1 MAVISLGVTVPVIL
15 DHLLSFRN
23 TGIVATKYD
32 ELSALRPEDDNVDMK
47 AENQASVQNFIAANT
62 TLLTQ
67 FTDDIQDTLALLQ
80 GALGETDL
88 ALLQYSLACSP
99 WLADVVEQNPVEF
112 GQLAGEFIARLPRH
126 DQLQALLKK
135 QTPGAVDDADGFK
148 QQLRQFRHLQLA
160 LVAFHDIANLS
171 PITDVLQCQSDIADV
186 CIGRAL
192 DVAEQTYQQRFGV
205 PQDEHGKPLSLIVVG
220 MGKLGGGELNF
231 SSDVD
236 LIYLYESHGVT
247 HGGKKEIDN
256 QEYFRRVGQ
265 LLIKFLDEVTADG
278 FVYRVDMRLRPFG
291 SSGPLVV
298 SLDGLE
304 NYLLTQGRDWER
316 YAWIKSRVICGS
328 DEDQKAVADLL
339 RPFIY
344 RRYLDYAVFES
355 LRDLKRQIGVK
366 VDKAGDRKDVKLGR
380 GGIREIEF
388 IAQSFQLVRGGR
400 EPVLQQRSLR
410 PVIQQLAENGHLT
423 DSDSV
428 ELLRVYDFLRRTENR
443 LQMADDRQTHLIPA
457 DDEARS
463 RLALSLCFDTFQKFE
478 DTLSAFNEFA
488 HELFAS
494 VFSLSETAAPNEFT
508 SIWLRIRS
516 SSDALESDTVA
527 VLAEHGVNDT
537 EETARLLH
545 EFANSGRYQRYL
557 NSSRDLIDKLIP
569 QSLELLLPD
578 SNSHSEVLQRV
589 LSLYDAIAGRVG
601 YLQLLNDSAETLQNL
616 IRLFAQS
623 PWLSSFVTSHPMV
636 LDELLD
642 IEQGTVLMTT
652 EQNCAALES
661 ELVYHKDA
669 DLGELMDL
677 VRHFQHSRIVRI
689 AAADVNG
696 LLPVMK
702 VSDGLSWLAESVL
715 QVATSIVRTEMEQ
728 RHGLPQCQIDGKV
741 LQPEL
746 SIVAYGKLGGIE
758 LGYGSDLDIVFVH
771 ESAGTDQQ
779 SDGDKP
785 LENQVYF
792 SRMAQKLVHFISTLT
807 AAGTLYEI
815 DTRLRPNGRSGVLVI
830 GMDAFAEYQRKEAWT
845 WEHQALVRARVVV
858 GSQRL
863 RDRFEQIRSNILG
876 VAPEPETL
884 RSDVSKMR
892 VRMRDELAHEE
903 AGTFDL
909 KQGPGGIADI
919 EFMVQYLVLKY
930 AGENR
935 ALLEYTDNVR
945 QLEALEKADFLNATD
960 AKTLTDAYLYFRGRL
975 HRRALLEDTGT
986 ISIDEE
992 STGHREAVTDC
1003 WQKLMGGDAEAL

>member
-1 MAVISLGVTVPVIL
+1 M
-15 DHLLSFRN
+15 
-23 TGIVATKYD
+23 
-32 ELSALRPEDDNVDMK
+32 DMK
-47 AENQASVQNFIAANT
+47 AENQASVQNFIAAST
-62 TLLTQ
+62 
-67 FTDDIQDTLALLQ
+67 ALLAPFADDTQ
-80 GALGETDL
+80 A
-88 ALLQYSLACSP
+88 ALLAIQSAGTMGDSTNLATLQYTLACSP
-99 WLADVVEQNPVEF
+99 WLAGVVEQNPVAF
-112 GQLAGEFIARLPRH
+112 GRLATEYPAQLPTL
-126 DQLQALLKK
+126 DQLQSVLQK
-135 QTPGAVDDADGFK
+135 QTAGAVDDVDGFQ

-160 LVAFHDIANLS
+160 LVAFHDLAGLS
-171 PITDVLQCQSDIADV
+171 SIIDVLHCQSDIADV
-186 CIGRAL
+186 CIRRAL
-192 DVAEQTYQQRFGV
+192 EVAEQSYRQRFGI
-205 PQDEHGKPLSLIVVG
+205 PTDESGKPLSLIVVG

-236 LIYLYESHGVT
+236 LIFLYESHGVT
-247 HGGKKEIDN
+247 SGGKKEIDN

-298 SLDGLE
+298 NLDGLE

-316 YAWIKSRVICGS
+316 YAWVKSRVICGS
-328 DEDQKAVADLL
+328 ENDSKAVADLL

-366 VDKAGDRKDVKLGR
+366 LDKAGDRKDVKLGR

-410 PVIQQLAENGHLT
+410 PVIQQLATNGHLT
-423 DSDSV
+423 ESDST
-428 ELLRVYDFLRRTENR
+428 ELLLVYDFLRRTENR

-463 RLALSLCFDTFQKFE
+463 RLALSLCFDSYQKFE
-478 DTLSAFNEFA
+478 DTLLALNDIA
-488 HELFAS
+488 HTLFVS
-494 VFSLSETAAPNEFT
+494 VFSLSESAVAPNEFT
-508 SIWLRIRS
+508 NIWLRIRS
-516 SSDALESDTVA
+516 SDDAVESDTVSL
-527 VLAEHGVNDT
+527 LAEQGINDG
-537 EETARLLH
+537 EETARLMH

-569 QSLELLLPD
+569 QSLDLLLSDKRP
-578 SNSHSEVLQRV
+578 HSEILQRV

-601 YLQLLNDSAETLQNL
+601 YLQLLNDSAETLKNL
-616 IRLFAQS
+616 VRLFAQS

-642 IEQGTVLMTT
+642 IEQGTVVMTA
-652 EQNCAALES
+652 EQNMAALET

-669 DLGELMDL
+669 DLGDLMDL

-696 LLPVMK
+696 LLPVMR

-715 QVATSIVRTEMEQ
+715 QVATTIVRTEMEQ
-728 RHGLPQCQIDGKV
+728 RHGLPQCEVDGKIM
-741 LQPEL
+741 QPEL
-746 SIVAYGKLGGIE
+746 AIVAYGKLGGIE

-771 ESAGTDQQ
+771 ESGGSDQL
-779 SDGDKP
+779 SDGEKP

-807 AAGTLYEI
+807 GAGTLYEI

-830 GMDAFAEYQRKEAWT
+830 GMEAFAEYQRKEAWT

-863 RDRFEQIRSNILG
+863 CSRFEQIRCDILG
-876 VAPEPETL
+876 KTPEPETL
-884 RSDVSKMR
+884 RTDVSKMR

-909 KQGPGGIADI
+909 KQGLGGIADI
-919 EFMVQYLVLKY
+919 EFMVQYLVLKN
-930 AGENR
+930 ACENV
-935 ALLEYTDNVR
+935 ALLEFTDNVR
-945 QLEALEKADFLNATD
+945 QLEALEKGCFLDSED
-960 AKTLTDAYLYFRGRL
+960 AKTLTNAYLYFRGRL

-986 ISIDEE
+986 IKVDDD
-992 STGHREAVTDC
+992 STCHREAISAC
-1003 WQKLMGGDAEAL
+1003 WQKLMGSDA